1 MKYKVKCSEKS
12 NYLDVTSCLEVSGV
26 KYAQKSE
33 NRPVVFHAKS
43 DKDAMKILSGIE
55 GKDTK
60 CFENEVNKA
69 FTIFKKDDDEWV
81 EVPFKKEEKIVYDTS
96 LSEKGRRIFEDLQSG
111 ENLREDDLRYLVWNY
126 EIDRENGENRRWS
139 RTVTSIVEI
148 GGKTYSIDWEEGL
161 TECQENS
168 FYDQPI
174 EVEKHEY
181 EKTIKVTEWL
191 PIEKVHER

>member
-12 NYLDVTSCLEVSGV
+12 NYLDVISCLEVSGV

-43 DKDAMKILSGIE
+43 DKDAMKILSGLE
-55 GKDTK
+55 EK
-60 CFENEVNKA
+60 NLA
-69 FTIFKKDDDEWV
+69 IFKKDDDEWV
-81 EVPFKKEEKIVYDTS
+81 EVPFKKEERVYDTS
-96 LSEKGRRIFEDLQSG
+96 LSEKGRRIFEDLQNG

-174 EVEKHEY
+174 EVRKHEY
-181 EKTIKVTEWL
+181 EKVVKVTEWL
-191 PIEKVHER
+191 PVDKLLTNEDMER

>member
-1 MKYKVKCSEKS
+1 MKYKVKCKET
-12 NYLDVTSCLEVSGV
+12 YRYEDVTSCLDIEGV
-26 KYAQKSE
+26 KYAQKNE
-33 NRPVVFHAKS
+33 ERPVVFHAKS
-43 DKDAMKILSGIE
+43 DKEVLKILGRL
-55 GKDTK
+55 
-60 CFENEVNKA
+60 ENKGA
-69 FTIFKKDDDEWV
+69 TIFKKENNEWV
-81 EVPFKKEEKIVYDTS
+81 EVPFKEKEIVYDTS
-96 LSEKGRRIFEDLQSG
+96 LSEKGRRIFEDLQNG

>member
-1 MKYKVKCSEKS
+1 MKYKVKCKET
-12 NYLDVTSCLEVSGV
+12 YRYEDVTSCLVIEGV
-26 KYAQKSE
+26 KYAQKNE
-33 NRPVVFHAKS
+33 ERPVVFHAKS
-43 DKDAMKILSGIE
+43 DKEVLKILGRL
-55 GKDTK
+55 
-60 CFENEVNKA
+60 ENKGA
-69 FTIFKKDDDEWV
+69 TIFKKENNEWV
-81 EVPFKKEEKIVYDTS
+81 EVPFKEKEKIVYDAS
-96 LSEKGRRIFEDLQSG
+96 LSEKGRRIFEDLQNG

-161 TECQENS
+161 TECQENR

-174 EVEKHEY
+174 EVRKHEY

-191 PIEKVHER
+191 PVDKTLANEEMEI

>member
-43 DKDAMKILSGIE
+43 DKDAMKILSGLE
-55 GKDTK
+55 EK
-60 CFENEVNKA
+60 NLA
-69 FTIFKKDDDEWV
+69 IFKKDDNEWV
-81 EVPFKKEEKIVYDTS
+81 EVSFKKEEIVCDTS
-96 LSEKGRRIFEDLQSG
+96 LSEKGRRIFEDLQNG

-174 EVEKHEY
+174 EVRKHEY

-191 PIEKVHER
+191 PVDKTLSKEEMER

>member
-1 MKYKVKCSEKS
+1 MKYKVKCKET
-12 NYLDVTSCLEVSGV
+12 YRYEDVTSCLDIEGV
-26 KYAQKSE
+26 RYAQKNE
-33 NRPVVFHAKS
+33 ERPVVFHAKS
-43 DKDAMKILSGIE
+43 DKEALKILGRL
-55 GKDTK
+55 
-60 CFENEVNKA
+60 ENKGA
-69 FTIFKKDDDEWV
+69 TIFKKENNEWV
-81 EVPFKKEEKIVYDTS
+81 EVPFKKKEIVYETS
-96 LSEKGRRIFEDLQSG
+96 LSEKGRRIFEDLQNG

-161 TECQENS
+161 TECQENN

-191 PIEKVHER
+191 PVDKTLANEEMEI

>member
-1 MKYKVKCSEKS
+1 MKYKVKCKET
-12 NYLDVTSCLEVSGV
+12 YRYEDVTSCLDIEGV
-26 KYAQKSE
+26 RYAQKNE
-33 NRPVVFHAKS
+33 KRPVVFYAKS
-43 DKDAMKILSGIE
+43 DKEALKILGRL
-55 GKDTK
+55 
-60 CFENEVNKA
+60 ENKGA
-69 FTIFKKDDDEWV
+69 TIFKKENNEWV
-81 EVPFKKEEKIVYDTS
+81 EVPFKEKEIVYDTS
-96 LSEKGRRIFEDLQSG
+96 LSEKGRRIFEDLQNG

-174 EVEKHEY
+174 EVKKHEY
-181 EKTIKVTEWL
+181 EKVVKVTEWL
-191 PIEKVHER
+191 PVDKSLTNEDMER